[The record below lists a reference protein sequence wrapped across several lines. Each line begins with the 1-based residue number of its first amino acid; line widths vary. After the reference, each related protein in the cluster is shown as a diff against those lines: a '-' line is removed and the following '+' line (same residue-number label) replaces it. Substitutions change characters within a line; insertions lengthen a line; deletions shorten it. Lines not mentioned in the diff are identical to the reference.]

1 MLKLRWQTNMTLS
14 EEQKKM
20 ILSFICSSAN
30 KSKLVKE
37 VIKKE

>member
-1 MLKLRWQTNMTLS
+1 MSLS

-20 ILSFICSSAN
+20 ILSFISNSASKN
-30 KSKLVKE
+30 KLVKE